1 MLAVNYS
8 NARQKFK
15 EYCDI
20 ANKDYE
26 TIIIT
31 RKRGGNVVMLSEE
44 EYNNI
49 MENLFVRS
57 DKKAYERLLKS
68 MDQLKAGKAS
78 QRELDTNE

>member
-8 NARQKFK
+8 NVRQKFK
-15 EYCDI
+15 EFCDI
-20 ANKDYE
+20 ANNDYE
-26 TIIIT
+26 TIVIT
-31 RKRGGNVVMLSEE
+31 RKKGGNVVMLSEE

-49 MENLFVRS
+49 MENLYVRS

-68 MDQLKAGKAS
+68 IEQLKSGKAH